1 MKAWARASAESTP
14 ARLRAGHAR
23 AFCAVALDRYWRRLH
38 GRRERPLPAPPARF
52 KPLRPDVAAAA
63 VALADAAVSTTIDVA
78 AYVIGST
85 YAAMLPPETR
95 ARRGVYYTPPPLV
108 QRLMD
113 RAETAGIDWSTARA
127 LDPACGGG
135 GFLGPMARRMVVALR
150 GCDRSVILRS
160 IGARLRGAEIDPFA
174 AWMSQIFLEATL
186 HVMLGGADGKAASA
200 VDVGDSLT
208 RPQAADFDLVM
219 GNPPYG
225 RVTLRPSQREEY
237 RRSLFGHANLYGVF
251 LDLAIRKTRPRGGVI
266 AYVTPP
272 SFLSGEYFKRL
283 REVLVREAGPVSL
296 DLVSERTGVFEGVL
310 QETLL
315 AVYRRGRAARSVNVE
330 FVDASETAVRVEGGD
345 SIELP
350 SRPEDPWIL
359 PRSRE
364 AVDISRR
371 LRALP
376 GRLASWGYGVSTGP
390 LVWNRHKN
398 QLRARPDGN
407 TVPIVWAEAIG
418 ADGAF
423 SFGAARRSRRPYCSI
438 GPSEQWLLVR
448 RSCVLLKRTTSKEQ
462 RRRLIATRLPPEFIA
477 EHGAVTVENHLNMI
491 VPIVADP
498 PVDTA
503 TLAAFLN
510 SEVADRAFR
519 CISGSVAVSA
529 YELEALPI
537 PLAAE
542 MQELS
547 RALETASRVEVER
560 ACEALYMR
568 RR

>member
-23 AFCAVALDRYWRRLH
+23 AFCAVALHRYWQRLH
-38 GRRERPLPAPPARF
+38 GPRVRPLPAPPARF
-52 KPLRPDVAAAA
+52 KPLRPDVRAAA
-63 VALADAAVSTTIDVA
+63 VALADATVSTTIDVA
-78 AYVIGST
+78 AYLIGST

-135 GFLGPMARRMVVALR
+135 GFLGPMARRMVAALR
-150 GCDRSVILRS
+150 GCDRSTILRS

-186 HVMLGGADGKAASA
+186 HVMLGGADCKAASA
-200 VDVGDSLT
+200 VDVVDSLT

-283 REVLVREAGPVSL
+283 REVLVREAGPVSF
-296 DLVSERTGVFEGVL
+296 DLVSERTGVFDGVL

-330 FVDASETAVRVEGGD
+330 FVDASETAVRVESGD
-345 SIELP
+345 AIELP

-359 PRSRE
+359 PRSRA

-390 LVWNRHKN
+390 LVWNRHKSR
-398 QLRARPDGN
+398 LRARPDGN
-407 TVPIVWAEAIG
+407 TVPIVWADAIG

-462 RRRLIATRLPPEFIA
+462 RRRLIATRLPSEFIA

-491 VPIVADP
+491 LPIVADP

-503 TLAAFLN
+503 TLATFLN